1 MLSQTAEYA
10 LRAVLYLA
18 EQPHGLPVRVE
29 EIGDALG
36 IPANYLSKTLAA
48 LVRSR
53 VLASMRG
60 PHGGFRLAVAPEDLP
75 LMHVVAPFDD
85 IAARRHCLL
94 GNPQCSDHQSC
105 AAHHAWKQTSEQVE
119 RFFRSTTVADIR
131 PKPGARKPAARTPTA
146 KTTRTRSRRTV

>member
-18 EQPHGLPVRVE
+18 EQPHGRPVRVD

-36 IPANYLSKTLAA
+36 IPANYLSKTLAT
-48 LVRSR
+48 LVRLR
-53 VLASMRG
+53 VLASLRG

-75 LMHVVAPFDD
+75 LMQVVAPFDD

-94 GNPQCSDHQSC
+94 GNPECSDHDSC
-105 AAHHAWKQTSEQVE
+105 AAHHAWKRTSEQVE
-119 RFFRSTTVADIR
+119 HFFRTTTVADIR
-131 PKPGARKPAARTPTA
+131 PAPAPAPAARGRRAAAAP
-146 KTTRTRSRRTV
+146 TRSRRTA

>member
-18 EQPHGLPVRVE
+18 EQPHGRPVRVD

-53 VLASMRG
+53 VLGSLRG
-60 PHGGFRLAVAPEDLP
+60 PHGGFRLVVAPEDLP

-85 IAARRHCLL
+85 IGARRHCLL
-94 GNPQCSDHQSC
+94 GNAECSDHASC
-105 AAHHAWKQTSEQVE
+105 SAHRAWKETSEQVE

-131 PKPGARKPAARTPTA
+131 RKRAAPVKTPSS
-146 KTTRTRSRRTV
+146 RSRRTA